1 MQAIPAAHLPDFQ
14 NVQMVISRG
23 ALGGWV
29 EQASPACGAASVAGA
44 WNAIK
49 PEGEQASILSTKLSH
64 LESKRKVFLSSGMI
78 AGGCVPQSRPM
89 KLRGIYRNLPWTC

>member
-1 MQAIPAAHLPDFQ
+1 MQPIPAAHLPHFQ
-14 NVQMVISRG
+14 NVEMVISRG

-49 PEGEQASILSTKLSH
+49 PEGKQASISSAKVSH
-64 LESKRKVFLSSGMI
+64 LESKR
-78 AGGCVPQSRPM
+78 
-89 KLRGIYRNLPWTC
+89 